1 MHESEDNM
9 GVVKSK
15 EDLIKLRESCRQ
27 LVKVRVQGEQ
37 IEDLTQITV
46 FMGNSGFRSGA
57 KEIMNHFFSKLQEL
71 GAQDIVVLQADSSG
85 LVAFEPLVGVKRP
98 GSEQVLFGK
107 VNLEKA
113 DEILQDFII
122 NGKSIDGILA
132 LTNS

>member
-1 MHESEDNM
+1 
-9 GVVKSK
+9 
-15 EDLIKLRESCRQ
+15 
-27 LVKVRVQGEQ
+27 
-37 IEDLTQITV
+37 
-46 FMGNSGFRSGA
+46 
-57 KEIMNHFFSKLQEL
+57 MNHFFSKLQEL

>member
-1 MHESEDNM
+1 M
-9 GVVKSK
+9 GIVQTK
-15 EDLIKLRESCRQ
+15 EDLIQLRESCRQ

-37 IEDLTQITV
+37 IEELTQITV

-57 KEIMNHFFSKLQEL
+57 KEIMNHLFTKIQEL
-71 GAQDIVVLQADSSG
+71 GTENIVVLQADSSG
-85 LVAFEPLVGVKRP
+85 LVAFEPLVGVKIP

-107 VNLEKA
+107 VDLKKA
-113 DEILQDFII
+113 DEILQDYVI

>member
-57 KEIMNHFFSKLQEL
+57 KEIMNHFFLN
-71 GAQDIVVLQADSSG
+71 
-85 LVAFEPLVGVKRP
+85 F
-98 GSEQVLFGK
+98 
-107 VNLEKA
+107 
-113 DEILQDFII
+113 
-122 NGKSIDGILA
+122 
-132 LTNS
+132 

>member
-1 MHESEDNM
+1 M
-9 GVVKSK
+9 
-15 EDLIKLRESCRQ
+15 
-27 LVKVRVQGEQ
+27 
-37 IEDLTQITV
+37 
-46 FMGNSGFRSGA
+46 
-57 KEIMNHFFSKLQEL
+57 
-71 GAQDIVVLQADSSG
+71 
-85 LVAFEPLVGVKRP
+85 GVKRP

>member
-9 GVVKSK
+9 RVVQSK

-71 GAQDIVVLQADSSG
+71 GTEDIVVLQADSSG
-85 LVAFEPLVGVKRP
+85 LIAFEPLVGVKRP

-122 NGKSIDGILA
+122 NGKTIDGILA